1 MQYFALRFVNK
12 SSSNGTQVL
21 AYRYEVYK
29 DHHVMTCIGNRV
41 NLHLFLTILTM
52 LRKS

>member
-1 MQYFALRFVNK
+1 MIEIDSQMNRWID
-12 SSSNGTQVL
+12 
-21 AYRYEVYK
+21 RYEVYK
-29 DHHVMTCIGNRV
+29 DHHVMTCIGNKV